1 MPRGA
6 FIFISSPIATAA
18 TRSSSNSTR
27 NMPKW
32 RGGGSGATRR
42 SSPRSAGAGGGEQA
56 RKREPL
62 LKLYDDELRVASC
75 PAGRGAALRIDWR
88 ARPSSHIALNHDQH
102 ASPI

>member
-42 SSPRSAGAGGGEQA
+42 SSPRSAGEGGGKEAMERETLLEVYDAELILDTFAGGG
-56 RKREPL
+56 
-62 LKLYDDELRVASC
+62 
-75 PAGRGAALRIDWR
+75 GAA
-88 ARPSSHIALNHDQH
+88 APVQGAVCGSAQIATHHQPH
-102 ASPI
+102 T

>member
-42 SSPRSAGAGGGEQA
+42 SSPRSAGEGGGEKA
-56 RKREPL
+56 MKREPP
-62 LKLYDDELRVASC
+62 LKLYDDEMNCYSF
-75 PAGRGAALRIDWR
+75 AGGGGAALEIEGGTGRE
-88 ARPSSHIALNHDQH
+88 HEVALNLNYEE
-102 ASPI
+102 